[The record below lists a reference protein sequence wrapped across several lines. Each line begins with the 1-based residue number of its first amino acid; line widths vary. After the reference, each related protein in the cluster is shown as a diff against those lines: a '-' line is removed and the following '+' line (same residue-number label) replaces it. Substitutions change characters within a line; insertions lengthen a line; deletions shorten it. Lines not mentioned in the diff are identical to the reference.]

1 VPTVHWQADRSRD
14 ADQRALVL
22 ASGPEDTLER
32 CGLLFTHVIE
42 SAESRVW
49 IATPYF
55 VPDGRVLGA
64 LQLAAFRGVDV
75 RVLMPRKSDNFLFQL
90 VPYVYLADLT
100 SAGVKVFLYEPCF
113 MHQKVLLV
121 DDDYA
126 AVGTANF
133 DNRSF
138 RLNFEVTCLVS
149 DARFCGEVE
158 EMLLA
163 DFANSTRLT
172 EEVLG
177 GRSFWFR
184 LKTRLTRLLAP
195 VL

>member
-1 VPTVHWQADRSRD
+1 MRWQVVRSRD
-14 ADQRALVL
+14 ADQHALVL

-32 CGLLFTHVIE
+32 CGLLFTHAIE

-49 IATPYF
+49 IASPYF

-75 RVLMPRKSDNFLFQL
+75 RVLMPRKSDNFLFTL
-90 VPYVYLADLT
+90 VPYAYLPDLT
-100 SAGVKVFLYEPCF
+100 SAGVKVFLYEKCF

-121 DDDYA
+121 DDDYG

-138 RLNFEVTCLVS
+138 RLNFEVTCLVN
-149 DARFCGEVE
+149 DAGFCRDVE

-172 EEVLG
+172 EDALSR
-177 GRSFWFR
+177 RSYWFR
-184 LKTRLTRLLAP
+184 VKTRLTRLLSP